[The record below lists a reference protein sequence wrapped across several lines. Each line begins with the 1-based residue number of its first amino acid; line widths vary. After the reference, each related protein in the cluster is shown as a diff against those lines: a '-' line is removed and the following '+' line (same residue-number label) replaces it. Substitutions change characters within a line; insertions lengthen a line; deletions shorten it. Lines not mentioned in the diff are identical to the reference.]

1 MCVFFLNLSASYGR
15 PDSEENVA
23 LVPIWV
29 WARAQDSGHHTC
41 RLHFRTLNLQ
51 VQEQSASSSVKKL
64 GVGDAL
70 HLDHVTSFGASP
82 SIGFFV

>member
-1 MCVFFLNLSASYGR
+1 
-15 PDSEENVA
+15 
-23 LVPIWV
+23 VP
-29 WARAQDSGHHTC
+29 APLPH
-41 RLHFRTLNLQ
+41 LNLQ

-64 GVGDAL
+64 GMGDAL